1 MASPRLA
8 ALLVP
13 ASLIV
18 AGTARAA
25 VPSAPP
31 DEGRLQVAAPAPPA
45 APPAPAQPPP
55 YRHCG
60 GAHAGAGVT
69 LVPHQLPGGYLR
81 LQQDL
86 VAACATA
93 PVAPLLRLSE
103 VFEGWFRPNEG
114 GFSLPVVFTVGAK
127 IHAFVAA
134 AGAGFN
140 LFTVDRVAGVAGGGI
155 FSPRVEAR
163 LGFHKG
169 VFSVDALG
177 TVQRR
182 WQWKLDTV
190 TMFQA
195 GLTAGVV
202 TDLDDLR

>member
-1 MASPRLA
+1 MASFRLA

-25 VPSAPP
+25 TAPP
-31 DEGRLQVAAPAPPA
+31 SLPPDAGPLQVAAPAQT
-45 APPAPAQPPP
+45 PAPPPP
-55 YRHCG
+55 YLHCG

-81 LQQDL
+81 LQGDIF
-86 VAACATA
+86 AACSTA
-93 PVAPLLRLSE
+93 PVAPLLRISE
-103 VFEGWFRPNEG
+103 VFEGWFRPNGG
-114 GFSLPVVFTVGAK
+114 GFSLPVVFTGGAK
-127 IHAFVAA
+127 VHAFVAA

-140 LFTVDRVAGVAGGGI
+140 LFTVDRVAGVVGGGI
-155 FSPRVEAR
+155 FSPRAEAR

-169 VFSVDALG
+169 GFFVDAVG

-182 WQWKLDTV
+182 WQWKVDTV

-202 TDLDDLR
+202 TDLSDLP